1 MSLGKKTAQ
10 GVLWN
15 YLSFAGGKFLTF
27 ISTIILA
34 RIGLGPDQFGEVA
47 IALLAITYL
56 EAIGDLGIAAA
67 LIYQRDD
74 VERASQVAFSISI
87 VMGVVLWGLA
97 TLLAPFVGAYF
108 NEPGAVPMLR
118 VLAFTLLIQSFGN
131 VHMALL
137 TKELEFRR
145 KLWPDLSRNFAKG
158 FGAIALALLGFGP
171 WSLIWGQVLSAIAAT
186 IALWIAQPW
195 RPRFFWDGKLGKQML
210 SYGLQILGIEI
221 LAVFWSTADYVLV
234 GRYLGK
240 TELGLYQTAF
250 RISDLLII
258 NMCIV
263 AGRVLFPSYAKLS
276 HDPAALRRGFLTTL
290 RYISLITLPVSIGLA
305 AIAPFFVSIFFG
317 ERWLLMIPA
326 LTLLALRAGISTLSF
341 NSGHLFKA
349 IGRPDIVNKEM
360 VVKLAVLLTVV
371 WLTVPHGVVAV
382 ALGQIGVAIFSVLL
396 DLGISIAVLKVAPR
410 AIWQQIQSA
419 LLSALLMGGVVWL
432 IVAYTP
438 QGWDLLGLIAAIVAG
453 AGSYT
458 AALWLT
464 ERKLLLDSIRS
475 IMQTLRPAQ
484 APPDVSGYQ
493 GGA

>member
-15 YLSFAGGKFLTF
+15 YVSFAGGKLLTF

-34 RIGLGPDQFGEVA
+34 WLGLGPDQFGEVA

-74 VERASQVAFSISI
+74 VERAAQVAFSISI
-87 VMGVVLWGLA
+87 AMGIVLWGLA
-97 TLLAPFVGAYF
+97 TLSAPWVGAYF

-145 KLWPDLSRNFAKG
+145 KLLPDLSRNFAKG
-158 FGAIALALLGFGP
+158 FGAIGLALLGFGP
-171 WSLIWGQVLSAIAAT
+171 WSIVWGQVLSAFAAT

-195 RPRFFWDGKLGKQML
+195 QPRLLWDTQLGKHML

-221 LAVFWSTADYVLV
+221 LAVFWSTADYVMV

-240 TELGLYQTAF
+240 TDLGLYQTAF

-258 NMCIV
+258 NMCVV

-276 HDPAALRRGFLTTL
+276 HDSAALKRGFLTTL

-305 AIAPFFVSIFFG
+305 AIAPFFVTIFFG
-317 ERWLLMIPA
+317 SRWLLMIPA
-326 LTLLALRAGISTLSF
+326 LALLALRAGISTLSF

-360 VVKLAVLLTVV
+360 VVKLSVLLVV
-371 WLTVPHGVVAV
+371 LWQTVPYGFVVV
-382 ALGQIGVAIFSVLL
+382 ALGQIGVALFSVVL
-396 DLGISIAVLKVAPR
+396 DLSITMYVLKVALR
-410 AIWQQIQSA
+410 SIWQQIQSA
-419 LLSALLMGGVVWL
+419 LIAALVMGAAVWL
-432 IVAYTP
+432 VVANTP
-438 QGWDLLGLIAAIVAG
+438 AGWELIGLAG
-453 AGSYT
+453 AIAVGIGSY
-458 AALWLT
+458 AGMLWLM
-464 ERKLLLDSIRS
+464 ERELLVDSIRS
-475 IMQTLRPAQ
+475 VVHIVRPGQPA
-484 APPDVSGYQ
+484 VSKS
-493 GGA
+493 

>member
-10 GVLWN
+10 GVFWN
-15 YLSFAGGKFLTF
+15 YISFAGGKFLTF

-34 RIGLGPDQFGEVA
+34 RLGLGPDQFGEVA

-74 VERASQVAFSISI
+74 VERASQVAFVISI
-87 VMGVVLWGLA
+87 IMGVVLWALA
-97 TLLAPFVGAYF
+97 TLSAPYVGAYF
-108 NEPGAVPMLR
+108 NEPGSVPMLR

-158 FGAIALALLGFGP
+158 FGAIGLALAGFGA
-171 WSLIWGQVLSAIAAT
+171 WSLIWGQVLSAFAAT
-186 IALWIAQPW
+186 IALWYVQPW
-195 RPRFFWDGKLGKQML
+195 TPRLTWDAKLGKQML
-210 SYGLQILGIEI
+210 KYGLQILGIEI
-221 LAVFWSTADYVLV
+221 LAVFWSTADYVMV

-290 RYISLITLPVSIGLA
+290 RYISLITLPVSVGLA

-326 LTLLALRAGISTLSF
+326 LALLAIRAGISTLSF

-360 VVKLAVLLTVV
+360 VFKLTVLLAVL
-371 WLTVPHGVVAV
+371 WLTVPYGFVAV
-382 ALGQIGVAIFSVLL
+382 AMGQIGVAIFSVLL
-396 DLGISIAVLKVAPR
+396 DMGICMYVLKVGPSP
-410 AIWQQIQSA
+410 IWQQIRSA
-419 LLSALLMGGVVWL
+419 LVSALVMGAAVWL
-432 IVAYTP
+432 VVANTP
-438 QGWDLLGLIAAIVAG
+438 QGYDLLGLIAAILVG
-453 AGSYT
+453 AGSY
-458 AALWLT
+458 AGLLWLT
-464 ERKLLLDSIRS
+464 ERKLLVDSIRS
-475 IMQTLRPAQ
+475 VVHLLRPTR
-484 APPDVSGYQ
+484 PTVSES
-493 GGA
+493 

>member
-1 MSLGKKTAQ
+1 MSLRKRTAQ
-10 GVLWN
+10 GIFWN
-15 YLSFAGGKFLTF
+15 YVSFAGGKFLTF

-34 RIGLGPDQFGEVA
+34 RLGLGPDQFGEVA

-74 VERASQVAFSISI
+74 VERAAQVAFSISI
-87 VMGVVLWGLA
+87 AMGIVLWGLA
-97 TLLAPFVGAYF
+97 TLAAPFVGAYF

-145 KLWPDLSRNFAKG
+145 KLLPDLSRNFAKG
-158 FGAIALALLGFGP
+158 FGAIGLALLGFGA
-171 WSLIWGQVLSAIAAT
+171 WSIVWGQVLSAIAAT
-186 IALWIAQPW
+186 VALWIAQPW
-195 RPRFFWDGKLGKQML
+195 QPRLLWDSRLGKQML
-210 SYGLQILGIEI
+210 TYGLQILGIEI
-221 LAVFWSTADYVLV
+221 LAVFWSTADYVMV

-276 HDPAALRRGFLTTL
+276 HDQEALQRGFLTTL
-290 RYISLITLPVSIGLA
+290 RYIALITLPVSIGLA
-305 AIAPFFVSIFFG
+305 TIAPFFVSVFFG
-317 ERWLLMIPA
+317 ARWLMMIPA
-326 LTLLALRAGISTLSF
+326 LALLAIRAGISTLSF

-360 VVKLAVLLTVV
+360 VVKLTALLIVL
-371 WLTVPHGVVAV
+371 WLTVPYGFVAV
-382 ALGQIGVAIFSVLL
+382 ALGQIGIALFSVAL
-396 DLGISIAVLKVAPR
+396 DLSISMYVLKVSLG
-410 AIWQQIQSA
+410 AIWQQIRSA
-419 LLSALLMGGVVWL
+419 LIGALVMGVAVWL
-432 IVAYTP
+432 VVVNTP
-438 QGWDLLGLIAAIVAG
+438 DGWEPLGLIGAIGIGV
-453 AGSYT
+453 GSYVSM
-458 AALWLT
+458 LWLI
-464 ERKLLLDSIRS
+464 ERKLVVDSIRS
-475 IMQTLRPAQ
+475 ILHLVRPTQPA
-484 APPDVSGYQ
+484 VSES
-493 GGA
+493 

>member
-10 GVLWN
+10 GVFWN
-15 YLSFAGGKFLTF
+15 YVSFAGGKFLTF

-34 RIGLGPDQFGEVA
+34 RLGLGPDQFGEVA

-74 VERASQVAFSISI
+74 VERASQVAFVISI

-97 TLLAPFVGAYF
+97 TLSAPYVGAYF
-108 NEPGAVPMLR
+108 NEPGSVPMLR

-158 FGAIALALLGFGP
+158 FGAIGLALAGFGP
-171 WSLIWGQVLSAIAAT
+171 WSLIWGQVLSAFAAT
-186 IALWIAQPW
+186 IALWYAQPW
-195 RPRFFWDGKLGKQML
+195 TPRLTWDSKLGKQML

-221 LAVFWSTADYVLV
+221 LAVFWSTADYVMV

-290 RYISLITLPVSIGLA
+290 RYISLITLPVSVGLA
-305 AIAPFFVSIFFG
+305 VIAPFFVSIFFG
-317 ERWLLMIPA
+317 QRWLLMIPA
-326 LTLLALRAGISTLSF
+326 LALLALRAGISTLSF

-360 VVKLAVLLTVV
+360 VFKLAVLLAVV
-371 WLTVPHGVVAV
+371 WLTVPYGFVAV
-382 ALGQIGVAIFSVLL
+382 AMGQIGVSLFAVLL
-396 DLGISIAVLKVAPR
+396 DMGICMYVLKVGPGP
-410 AIWQQIQSA
+410 IWQQIRSA
-419 LLSALLMGGVVWL
+419 LVSALAMGAAVWL
-432 IVAYTP
+432 VVANTP
-438 QGWDLLGLIAAIVAG
+438 QGYDVLGLLAAILVG
-453 AGSYT
+453 AGSY
-458 AALWLT
+458 AGLLWLT
-464 ERKLLLDSIRS
+464 ERKLLVDSIRS
-475 IMQTLRPAQ
+475 VVHLVRPTR
-484 APPDVSGYQ
+484 PTVSES
-493 GGA
+493 

>member
-15 YLSFAGGKFLTF
+15 YISFAGGKFLTF

-34 RIGLGPDQFGEVA
+34 RLGLGPDQFGEVA

-74 VERASQVAFSISI
+74 IERASQVAFVISI
-87 VMGVVLWGLA
+87 VMGVVLWALA
-97 TLLAPFVGAYF
+97 TLGAPYVGAYF
-108 NEPGAVPMLR
+108 NEPGSVPMLR

-145 KLWPDLSRNFAKG
+145 KLWPDLSRNAAKG
-158 FGAIALALLGFGP
+158 FGAIGLALLGWGP
-171 WSLIWGQVLSAIAAT
+171 WSLIWGQVASAVAAT
-186 IALWIAQPW
+186 IALWYVQPW
-195 RPRFFWDGKLGKQML
+195 TPRLVWDNKLGRQML

-221 LAVFWSTADYVLV
+221 LAVFWSTADYVMV

-290 RYISLITLPVSIGLA
+290 RYVSLITLPVSIGLA

-317 ERWLLMIPA
+317 QRWLMMIPA
-326 LTLLALRAGISTLSF
+326 LALLALRAGVSTLSF

-360 VVKLAVLLTVV
+360 AVKLVVLLVVV
-371 WLTVPHGVVAV
+371 WLTVPYGFVAV
-382 ALGQIGVAIFSVLL
+382 AMGQIGVSLFAVLL
-396 DLGISIAVLKVAPR
+396 DMGICMYVLKMSPSP
-410 AIWQQIQSA
+410 IWQQIRSA
-419 LLSALLMGGVVWL
+419 LVSALVMGAAVWL
-432 IVAYTP
+432 VVANTP
-438 QGWDLLGLIAAIVAG
+438 QGHDVLGLVAAILVG
-453 AGSYT
+453 AGSYV
-458 AALWLT
+458 ALLWLT
-464 ERKLLLDSIRS
+464 ERKLLVDSIRS
-475 IMQTLRPAQ
+475 VLHLVRPTQ
-484 APPDVSGYQ
+484 PTVSES
-493 GGA
+493 

>member
-10 GVLWN
+10 GVFWN
-15 YLSFAGGKFLTF
+15 YISFAGGKFLTF

-34 RIGLGPDQFGEVA
+34 RLGLGPDQFGEVA

-74 VERASQVAFSISI
+74 VERAAQVAFVISI
-87 VMGVVLWGLA
+87 IMGVVLWALA
-97 TLLAPFVGAYF
+97 TLSAPYVGAYF
-108 NEPGAVPMLR
+108 NEPGSVPMLR

-158 FGAIALALLGFGP
+158 FGAIGLALAGFGP
-171 WSLIWGQVLSAIAAT
+171 WSLIWGQVLSAFAAT
-186 IALWIAQPW
+186 IALWYAQPW
-195 RPRFFWDGKLGKQML
+195 TPRLVWDTKLGKQML

-221 LAVFWSTADYVLV
+221 LAVFWSTADYVMV

-290 RYISLITLPVSIGLA
+290 RYISLITLPVSVGLA
-305 AIAPFFVSIFFG
+305 VIAPFFVSIFFG
-317 ERWLLMIPA
+317 QRWLLMIPA
-326 LTLLALRAGISTLSF
+326 LALLAIRAGISTLSF

-360 VVKLAVLLTVV
+360 VFKLAVLLAVV
-371 WLTVPHGVVAV
+371 WLTVPYGFVAV
-382 ALGQIGVAIFSVLL
+382 AMGQIGVALFSVLL
-396 DLGISIAVLKVAPR
+396 DMGICMYVLKLGPSP
-410 AIWQQIQSA
+410 IWQQIRSA
-419 LLSALLMGGVVWL
+419 LISALAMGAAVWL
-432 IVAYTP
+432 VVANTP
-438 QGWDLLGLIAAIVAG
+438 QGYDLLGLVAAILVG
-453 AGSYT
+453 AGSY
-458 AALWLT
+458 AGLLWLT
-464 ERKLLLDSIRS
+464 ERKLLVDSIRS
-475 IMQTLRPAQ
+475 AVHLVRPTR
-484 APPDVSGYQ
+484 PTVSES
-493 GGA
+493 

>member
-15 YLSFAGGKFLTF
+15 YVSFAGGKLLTF

-34 RIGLGPDQFGEVA
+34 WLGLGPDQFGEVA

-74 VERASQVAFSISI
+74 VERAAQVAFSISI

-97 TLLAPFVGAYF
+97 TLSAPWVGAYF

-137 TKELEFRR
+137 TKDLEFRR
-145 KLWPDLSRNFAKG
+145 KLLPDLSRNFAKG
-158 FGAIALALLGFGP
+158 FGAILLALLGFGA
-171 WSLIWGQVLSAIAAT
+171 WSIVWGQVLSAFAAT
-186 IALWIAQPW
+186 VALWIVQPW
-195 RPRFFWDGKLGKQML
+195 QPRLLWDTRLGKQML

-221 LAVFWSTADYVLV
+221 LAVFWSTADYVMV

-258 NMCIV
+258 NMCVV

-276 HDPAALRRGFLTTL
+276 HDPAALKRGFLITL

-305 AIAPFFVSIFFG
+305 AVAPFFVTIFFG
-317 ERWLLMIPA
+317 SRWLLMIPA
-326 LTLLALRAGISTLSF
+326 LALLAIRAGISTLSF

-360 VVKLAVLLTVV
+360 VVKLAVLLVV
-371 WLTVPHGVVAV
+371 LWQTVPYGFVAV
-382 ALGQIGVAIFSVLL
+382 ALGQIGVAVFSVVL
-396 DLGISIAVLKVAPR
+396 DLSISMYVLKVSLR
-410 AIWQQIQSA
+410 SIVQQMQSA
-419 LLSALLMGGVVWL
+419 LVAALVMGVAVWL
-432 IVAYTP
+432 VVANTP
-438 QGWDLLGLIAAIVAG
+438 AGWEPIGLAAAITAG
-453 AGSYT
+453 IGSY
-458 AALWLT
+458 AGMLWLI
-464 ERKLLLDSIRS
+464 ERTLLVDSIRS
-475 IMQTLRPAQ
+475 VAHVIRPKRSV
-484 APPDVSGYQ
+484 VSES
-493 GGA
+493 

>member
-10 GVLWN
+10 GVFWN
-15 YLSFAGGKFLTF
+15 YVSFAGGKFLTF

-34 RIGLGPDQFGEVA
+34 RLGLGPDQFGEVA

-74 VERASQVAFSISI
+74 VERAAQVAFVISI
-87 VMGVVLWGLA
+87 VMGVVLWALA
-97 TLLAPFVGAYF
+97 TLSAPYVGAYF
-108 NEPGAVPMLR
+108 NEPGSVPMLR

-158 FGAIALALLGFGP
+158 FGAIGLALAGWGP
-171 WSLIWGQVLSAIAAT
+171 WSLIWGQVLSAFAAT
-186 IALWIAQPW
+186 IALWYAQPW
-195 RPRFFWDGKLGKQML
+195 TPRLVWDTKLGKQML

-221 LAVFWSTADYVLV
+221 LAVFWSTADYVMV

-290 RYISLITLPVSIGLA
+290 RYISLITLPVSVGLA
-305 AIAPFFVSIFFG
+305 VIAPFFVSIFFG
-317 ERWLLMIPA
+317 QRWLLMIPA
-326 LTLLALRAGISTLSF
+326 LALLAIRAGISTLSF

-360 VVKLAVLLTVV
+360 VFKLAVLLVVV
-371 WLTVPHGVVAV
+371 WLTVPYGFVAV
-382 ALGQIGVAIFSVLL
+382 AMGQIGVALFSVLL
-396 DLGISIAVLKVAPR
+396 DMGICMYVLRLGPSP
-410 AIWQQIQSA
+410 IWQQIRSA
-419 LLSALLMGGVVWL
+419 LVSALAMGAAVWL
-432 IVAYTP
+432 VVANTP
-438 QGWDLLGLIAAIVAG
+438 QGYDLLGLVAAILVG
-453 AGSYT
+453 AGSY
-458 AALWLT
+458 AGLLWLT
-464 ERKLLLDSIRS
+464 ERKLLVDSIRS
-475 IMQTLRPAQ
+475 AVHLLRPTR
-484 APPDVSGYQ
+484 PTVSES
-493 GGA
+493 

>member
-15 YLSFAGGKFLTF
+15 YISFAGGKFLTF

-34 RIGLGPDQFGEVA
+34 WLGLGPDQFGEVA

-56 EAIGDLGIAAA
+56 DAIGDLGIAAA

-74 VERASQVAFSISI
+74 VERASQVAFVISI
-87 VMGVVLWGLA
+87 IMGVVLWALA
-97 TLLAPFVGAYF
+97 TLGAPYVGAYF
-108 NEPGAVPMLR
+108 NEPGSVPMLR

-158 FGAIALALLGFGP
+158 FGAIGLALLGWGP
-171 WSLIWGQVLSAIAAT
+171 WSLIWGQVASAVAGT
-186 IALWIAQPW
+186 IALWYVQPW
-195 RPRFFWDGKLGKQML
+195 TPRLVWDNKLGKQML

-221 LAVFWSTADYVLV
+221 LAVFWSTADYVMI

-290 RYISLITLPVSIGLA
+290 RYVSLITLPVSIGLA
-305 AIAPFFVSIFFG
+305 AIAPFFVSVFFG
-317 ERWLLMIPA
+317 QRWLMMIPA
-326 LTLLALRAGISTLSF
+326 LALLALRAGISTLSF

-360 VVKLAVLLTVV
+360 AVKLVVLLVVV
-371 WLTVPHGVVAV
+371 WLTVPYGFVAV
-382 ALGQIGVAIFSVLL
+382 AMGQIGVSLFAVLL
-396 DLGISIAVLKVAPR
+396 DMGICMYVLKMNPSP
-410 AIWQQIQSA
+410 IWQQIRSA
-419 LLSALLMGGVVWL
+419 LISALVMGAAVWL
-432 IVAYTP
+432 VVSNTP
-438 QGWDLLGLIAAIVAG
+438 QGYDVLGLVAAILVG
-453 AGSYT
+453 AGSYV
-458 AALWLT
+458 ALLWLT
-464 ERKLLLDSIRS
+464 ERKLLVDSIRS
-475 IMQTLRPAQ
+475 VLHLVRPTR
-484 APPDVSGYQ
+484 PTVSES
-493 GGA
+493 

>member
-10 GVLWN
+10 GVFWN
-15 YLSFAGGKFLTF
+15 YISFAGGKFLTF

-34 RIGLGPDQFGEVA
+34 RLGLGPDQFGEVA

-74 VERASQVAFSISI
+74 VERASQVAFVISI
-87 VMGVVLWGLA
+87 IMGVVLWALA
-97 TLLAPFVGAYF
+97 TLSAPYVGAYF
-108 NEPGAVPMLR
+108 NEPGSVPMLR

-158 FGAIALALLGFGP
+158 FGAIGLALAGFGP
-171 WSLIWGQVLSAIAAT
+171 WSLIWGQVLSAFAAT
-186 IALWIAQPW
+186 IALWYAQPW
-195 RPRFFWDGKLGKQML
+195 TPRLTWDSKLGKQML

-221 LAVFWSTADYVLV
+221 LAVFWSTADYVMV

-290 RYISLITLPVSIGLA
+290 RYISLITLPVSVGLA
-305 AIAPFFVSIFFG
+305 VIAPFFVSIFFG
-317 ERWLLMIPA
+317 QRWLLMIPA
-326 LTLLALRAGISTLSF
+326 LALLALRAGISTLSF

-360 VVKLAVLLTVV
+360 VFKLTVLLAVV
-371 WLTVPHGVVAV
+371 WLTVPYGFVAV
-382 ALGQIGVAIFSVLL
+382 AMGQIGVSLFAVLL
-396 DLGISIAVLKVAPR
+396 DMGICMYVLKVGPGP
-410 AIWQQIQSA
+410 IWQQIRSA
-419 LLSALLMGGVVWL
+419 LVAALAMGAAVWL
-432 IVAYTP
+432 VVANTP
-438 QGWDLLGLIAAIVAG
+438 QGYDVLGLVAAILVG
-453 AGSYT
+453 AGSY
-458 AALWLT
+458 AGLLWLT
-464 ERKLLLDSIRS
+464 ERKLLVDSIRS
-475 IMQTLRPAQ
+475 VVHLVRPAR
-484 APPDVSGYQ
+484 PTVSES
-493 GGA
+493 

>member
-10 GVLWN
+10 GVFWN
-15 YLSFAGGKFLTF
+15 YISFAGGKFLTF

-34 RIGLGPDQFGEVA
+34 WLGLGPEQFGEVA
-47 IALLAITYL
+47 IALLAIAYL

-74 VERASQVAFSISI
+74 VERAAHVAFIISI

-97 TLLAPFVGAYF
+97 TLSAPFVGAYF
-108 NEPGAVPMLR
+108 NEPGSVPMLR

-145 KLWPDLSRNFAKG
+145 KLWPDLCRNFAKG
-158 FGAIALALLGFGP
+158 FGSIGLALLGFGP

-186 IALWIAQPW
+186 IALWFAQPW
-195 RPRFFWDGKLGKQML
+195 TPRLVWDTKLGKQML

-221 LAVFWSTADYVLV
+221 LAVFWSTADYVMV

-290 RYISLITLPVSIGLA
+290 RYISLITLPVSVGLA

-326 LTLLALRAGISTLSF
+326 LALLAIRAGISTLSF

-360 VVKLAVLLTVV
+360 AVKLVVLLGMV
-371 WLTVPHGVVAV
+371 WLTVPYGFVAV
-382 ALGQIGVAIFSVLL
+382 AMGQIGVAIFSVLL
-396 DLGISIAVLKVAPR
+396 DLSISMYVLKVGPSP
-410 AIWQQIQSA
+410 IWQQIRSA
-419 LLSALLMGGVVWL
+419 LLSALVMGVAVWL
-432 IVAYTP
+432 VVANTP
-438 QGWDLLGLIAAIVAG
+438 PGLELIGLVAAILVG
-453 AGSYT
+453 MGSY
-458 AALWLT
+458 AGLLWLT
-464 ERKLLLDSIRS
+464 ERKLLVDSIRS
-475 IMQTLRPAQ
+475 VVHLVRPAR
-484 APPDVSGYQ
+484 PTVSES
-493 GGA
+493 